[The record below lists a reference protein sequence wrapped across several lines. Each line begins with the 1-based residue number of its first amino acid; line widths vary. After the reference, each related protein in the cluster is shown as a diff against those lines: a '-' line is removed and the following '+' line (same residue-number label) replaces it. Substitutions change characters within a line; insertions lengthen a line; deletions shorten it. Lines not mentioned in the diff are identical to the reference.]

1 MKTLLIVLSIVHCQ
15 LSIKKDTLSDS
26 LRQQLTQLRTEINA
40 VFALYEVQIT
50 TCLQTKNLIRDKSL
64 ETLENNLKELQA
76 LKELSATQ
84 ELSIVQ
90 LQGIRAELQGS
101 LIEVNKILKKLK
113 RRLVI
118 ERIASGTIIATLT
131 YFLITRPP

>member
-1 MKTLLIVLSIVHCQ
+1 MKILILLAFLSVRAETRT
-15 LSIKKDTLSDS
+15 DTLGDS
-26 LRQQLTQLRTEINA
+26 LRQQLTQLRAEINA
-40 VFALYEVQIT
+40 VYALYEVQIT

-76 LKELSATQ
+76 LKELSTSQ

-118 ERIASGTIIATLT
+118 ERIASSTVIATLT

>member
-1 MKTLLIVLSIVHCQ
+1 MKILILLAFLSVRAETRT
-15 LSIKKDTLSDS
+15 DTLGDS

-76 LKELSATQ
+76 LKELSTSQ

-90 LQGIRAELQGS
+90 LQAIRTELQGS

-118 ERIASGTIIATLT
+118 ERIASSTVIATLT